1 MGYYQSLSDLGGKG
15 NIQIQSAPAST
26 WEEGK
31 KEKGCKL
38 LVSEM
43 NAGVGITTDSMDIKR
58 IREKYS

>member
-31 KEKGCKL
+31 KDKGCKL

-43 NAGVGITTDSMDIKR
+43 KEEISLQTLSTVKG
-58 IREKYS
+58 